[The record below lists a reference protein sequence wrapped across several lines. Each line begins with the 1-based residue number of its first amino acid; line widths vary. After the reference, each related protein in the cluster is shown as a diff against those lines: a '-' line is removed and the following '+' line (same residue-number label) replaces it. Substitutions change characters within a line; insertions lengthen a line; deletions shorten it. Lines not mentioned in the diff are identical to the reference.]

1 MITIAVANQ
10 KGGSGKTTT
19 AVNVSAGLMFRGYRT
34 LLVDLDPQAQ
44 ASTSLRIE
52 RPPESGTVFD
62 LLLESRRP
70 QAALREVGVP
80 VYKNLTLL
88 PSETL
93 GPDDELR
100 LLAQANPCSRLRTH
114 LSGAADDYDFALIDC
129 PPTLG
134 VLTRSALAAADA
146 VLLTVES
153 SFLAVHGLGKLLEL
167 VRDIR
172 RERDLQVMV
181 VATMVDGRTR
191 FARSVVND
199 MRGFFHDMMCTTV
212 IRRSVR
218 LAECASYGMP
228 IFTYDMN
235 SNGAEDY
242 DRLSRELLA
251 RFALPTKGPH
261 GTML

>member
-19 AVNVSAGLMFRGYRT
+19 AVNLSAGLMFRGYRT

-44 ASTSLRIE
+44 ASAFLRVEE
-52 RPPESGTVFD
+52 RPVTGTVFD
-62 LLLESRRP
+62 ALLETRRP
-70 QAALREVGVP
+70 QAGLGEIGVP

-93 GPDDELR
+93 QPDDELR
-100 LLAQANPCSRLRTH
+100 LLSQTNPCGRLRTH
-114 LSGAADDYDFALIDC
+114 LEGVAEDYDFTLIDC

-146 VLLTVES
+146 VLLTVEA
-153 SFLAVHGLGKLLEL
+153 SFLALHGLSKLLEI
-167 VRDIR
+167 VRDVR
-172 RERDLQVMV
+172 RERDLRVMV

-191 FARSVVND
+191 FARSVVEDMQGFFND
-199 MRGFFHDMMCTTV
+199 MMMKTV

-218 LAECASYGMP
+218 LKECASHGMP
-228 IFTYDMN
+228 IFTYAMN
-235 SNGAEDY
+235 SNAADDY
-242 DRLSRELLA
+242 ESLTKEMLR
-251 RFALPTKGPH
+251 RFSLPLKGSH
-261 GTML
+261 GGML